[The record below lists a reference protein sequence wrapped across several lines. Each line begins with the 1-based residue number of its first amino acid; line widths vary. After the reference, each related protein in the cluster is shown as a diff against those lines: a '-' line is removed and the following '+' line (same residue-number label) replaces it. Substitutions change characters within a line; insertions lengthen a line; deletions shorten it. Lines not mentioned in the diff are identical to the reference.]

1 MTAPLIHRPS
11 CPLPT
16 VQWPTGVLVPQLR
29 STGKPLT
36 PAAAASVALSRQH
49 DAVLSLDG
57 RLQTPADLGRAGLS
71 IRAAWDQSA
80 ANLLRLARAQP
91 GMRFWLRA
99 LPAAPGE
106 HPWSELA
113 VDGAAATSWLAHP
126 RTFTVLNEYLTARF
140 GSTPVYSFDE
150 DTSWTIRVR
159 GGDPALWG
167 VPTHGTGFVYRAGFP
182 VPLNGLRDTVLSPQ
196 SAPLLL
202 AA

>member
-11 CPLPT
+11 CPQPT
-16 VQWPTGVLVPQLR
+16 AQWPTGVLVPQLR
-29 STGKPLT
+29 STDGAPS
-36 PAAAASVALSRQH
+36 PAAAIALSRRH
-49 DAVLSLDG
+49 DAVLSLNG
-57 RLQTPADLGRAGLS
+57 RIQTPADLGRAGLS

-80 ANLLRLARAQP
+80 TNLLLLARAQP

-99 LPAAPGE
+99 LPAAPGQR
-106 HPWSELA
+106 PWNELA

-126 RTFTVLNEYLTARF
+126 RTFTVLNEYLTTRF
-140 GSTPVYSFDE
+140 AATPIYSFDE

-159 GGDPALWG
+159 GEDPSSWAGPSRGSELI
-167 VPTHGTGFVYRAGFP
+167 YRAGFP
-182 VPLNGLRDTVLSPQ
+182 VPLSGLRETVLSPQ